1 MFIAL
6 RNFTTEHI
14 MMLPCCKSEWQSSH
28 VNGAQLTKT
37 TTKSLMFAEVDFLFY
52 WCLKNK
58 IPKIMYDSWIIL
70 IIVTMNTDEVYK
82 FFSNLFFHEV
92 IKIFPVGVYYH
103 NLTFPKG
110 FRCKSIHIYD
120 IIIILEFIH
129 FISSTILYLQLLNIS
144 NSKHTKSLDIIICCK
159 YIL

>member
-1 MFIAL
+1 MHQGTLLLNTLWCCHAVNQNDNLHMSMVHSWL
-6 RNFTTEHI
+6 RQQ
-14 MMLPCCKSEWQSSH
+14 K
-28 VNGAQLTKT
+28 
-37 TTKSLMFAEVDFLFY
+37 KSLMFAEVDFLFY

>member
-1 MFIAL
+1 
-6 RNFTTEHI
+6 
-14 MMLPCCKSEWQSSH
+14 
-28 VNGAQLTKT
+28 
-37 TTKSLMFAEVDFLFY
+37 
-52 WCLKNK
+52 
-58 IPKIMYDSWIIL
+58 MYDSWIIL

-82 FFSNLFFHEV
+82 IFSNLFFHEV

-159 YIL
+159 YILYSLLFIHFMEIKNLLLNYLSDQYCTGLF

>member
-1 MFIAL
+1 
-6 RNFTTEHI
+6 
-14 MMLPCCKSEWQSSH
+14 
-28 VNGAQLTKT
+28 
-37 TTKSLMFAEVDFLFY
+37 
-52 WCLKNK
+52 
-58 IPKIMYDSWIIL
+58 MYDSWIIL

-82 FFSNLFFHEV
+82 IFSNLFFHEV

-144 NSKHTKSLDIIICCK
+144 NSKHTKSFDIMHLLQIYLIKISVSSLLFIHFMEIKNLLLNYLSDQYCTG
-159 YIL
+159 LF